1 MLKQVQHERNKF
13 IREVN
18 MKLKVLVADKFP
30 DKYIQQMRDLDLE
43 VIYNPKLGEKDL
55 PEAAKDV
62 DIIVVRST
70 IVNEETINKGTK
82 LNLIIRA
89 GSGVNNINIA
99 AANKKG
105 IYVTNCPGMNAVAV
119 AELAF
124 GLMISLDRFIPDN
137 VSDFNKGVWNK
148 DKYSKGKGL
157 KGKTLGLIGV
167 GNIGKEVAKRA
178 HAFEMN
184 VYGKDITRIEGVQI
198 KDFSE
203 MDQLLPLCDIVTI
216 HLPATPQTKGLFNK
230 QMFSYMKDG
239 AYLINTSRQ
248 DVIVEDDLLE
258 AIKEKNIRYACDVF
272 KGEPEGKSG
281 EVSSKLQNNPNIYVT
296 HHIGAST
303 EQAQD
308 AVAEE
313 TINIIKKFVHSGV
326 IEHWVNRAKITDANY
341 QLVVKH
347 YDKPG
352 VLASVLDV
360 IRSGHINIEEIEN
373 IIFEGGIAA
382 CCTMKLQNAATA
394 DMLKKISENANV
406 ISVSHV
412 EI

>member
-1 MLKQVQHERNKF
+1 
-13 IREVN
+13 
-18 MKLKVLVADKFP
+18 MKLKALIADKFP
-30 DKYIQQMRDLDLE
+30 EKYIQELKDLDLE
-43 VIYNPKLGEKDL
+43 VIYEPKLGEKDL
-55 PEAAKDV
+55 PKAAEDV
-62 DIIVVRST
+62 DILVVRST
-70 IVNEETINKGTK
+70 VVNEETINNSKK

-89 GSGVNNINIA
+89 GSGVNNIAIS

-105 IYVTNCPGMNAVAV
+105 IYVANCPGMNAVAV
-119 AELAF
+119 AELTM
-124 GLMISLDRFIPDN
+124 GLIIALDRFIPDN
-137 VSDFNKGVWNK
+137 VVDFRNGVWNK

-157 KGKTLGLIGV
+157 KGKTLGIIGV

-178 HAFEMN
+178 LAFEMN
-184 VYGKDITRIEGVQI
+184 VYGKDISRIEGVPI

-230 QMFSYMKDG
+230 KMFSYMKDG
-239 AYLINTSRQ
+239 AYLINTSRH
-248 DVIVEDDLLE
+248 DIIVEEDLLD
-258 AIKEKNIRYACDVF
+258 AIKEKNLRVALDVF
-272 KGEPEGKSG
+272 KSEPEGKSG
-281 EVSSKLQNNPNIYVT
+281 EVKSQLQNNPNIYVT

-313 TINIIKKFVHSGV
+313 TVRIIKHYVHSGV
-326 IEHWVNRAKITDANY
+326 IDHWVNRAKVTDAKY

-360 IRSGHINIEEIEN
+360 IRQGNINIEEIEN

-382 CCTMKLQNAATA
+382 CCTMKLKLPATA
-394 DMLKKISENANV
+394 EMLKQISENPNV

>member
-1 MLKQVQHERNKF
+1 
-13 IREVN
+13 
-18 MKLKVLVADKFP
+18 MKIKVLIADKFP
-30 DKYIQQMRDLDLE
+30 DKYINELNSLDLE
-43 VIYNPKLGEKDL
+43 VLYQPKFGEKDL

-62 DIIVVRST
+62 DILVVRST
-70 IVNEETINKGTK
+70 IVNEETINNSKK

-99 AANKKG
+99 AANKRG
-105 IYVTNCPGMNAVAV
+105 VYVANCPGMNAVAV
-119 AELAF
+119 AELAI

-137 VSDFNKGVWNK
+137 VSDFNNGVWNK

-178 HAFEMN
+178 LSFEMN

-203 MDQLLPLCDIVTI
+203 MDKLLPLCDVVSI

-230 QMFSYMKDG
+230 QMFSYIKDG
-239 AYLINTSRQ
+239 AYLVNTSRQ
-248 DVIVEDDLLE
+248 DIVVEEDLLE

-272 KGEPEGKSG
+272 KGEPESKSG
-281 EVSSKLQNNPNIYVT
+281 EVTSKLQNNPNIYVT

-303 EQAQD
+303 QQAQD

-313 TINIIKKFVHSGV
+313 TIKIIKHFVHSGV
-326 IEHWVNRAKITDANY
+326 IDHWVNRAKVTDAHY

-360 IRSGHINIEEIEN
+360 IRGGNINIEEIEN

-382 CCTMKLQNAATA
+382 CCTLKLKSAVTA
-394 DMLKKISENANV
+394 DMLKTINENPNV
-406 ISVSHV
+406 LSVSHV

>member
-1 MLKQVQHERNKF
+1 
-13 IREVN
+13 

-30 DKYIQQMRDLDLE
+30 DKYIQQMKDLDLA
-43 VIYNPKLGEKDL
+43 VSYQPKLGEKDL

-62 DIIVVRST
+62 DILIVRST
-70 IVNEETINKGTK
+70 VVNEDTINNSQK
-82 LNLIIRA
+82 LNLIVRA
-89 GSGVNNINIA
+89 GSGVNNIAIP

-105 IYVTNCPGMNAVAV
+105 VYVTNCPGMNAVAV

-124 GLMISLDRFIPDN
+124 GLMITLDRFIPDN
-137 VSDFNKGVWNK
+137 VSDFKNSIWNK

-157 KGKTLGLIGV
+157 KGKTLGVIGV

-178 HAFEMN
+178 LAFEMN

-203 MDQLLPLCDIVTI
+203 MDQLLPLCDIISI

-230 QMFSYMKDG
+230 QMFSYMKNG

-248 DVIVEDDLLE
+248 DVINEDDLLE
-258 AIKEKNIRYACDVF
+258 AIKEKNLRVAVDVF

-281 EVSSKLQNNPNIYVT
+281 EVKSKLQDNPNVYVT

-313 TINIIKKFVHSGV
+313 TVRIINHYVHSGV
-326 IEHWVNRAKITDANY
+326 IDHWVNRAKITDAKY

-352 VLASVLDV
+352 VLAGVLDV
-360 IRSGHINIEEIEN
+360 IRSGSINIEEIEN

-382 CCTMKLQNAATA
+382 CCTMKLQVPANA
-394 DMLKKISENANV
+394 DMLRKMSENPDV

>member
-1 MLKQVQHERNKF
+1 
-13 IREVN
+13 
-18 MKLKVLVADKFP
+18 MKLKILVADKFP
-30 DKYIQQMRDLDLE
+30 DKYIQQMKDLDLE

-62 DIIVVRST
+62 DIVVVRST
-70 IVNEETINKGTK
+70 VVNEETINNGTK

-119 AELAF
+119 AELAI
-124 GLMISLDRFIPDN
+124 GLMISLDRSIPDN

-167 GNIGKEVAKRA
+167 GNIGKEVARRA
-178 HAFEMN
+178 LAFEMN

-281 EVSSKLQNNPNIYVT
+281 EVSSKLQNNPNIFVT

-326 IEHWVNRAKITDANY
+326 IEHWVNRAKITDAHY

-360 IRSGHINIEEIEN
+360 IRSGQINIEEIEN

-382 CCTMKLQNAATA
+382 CCTLKLQTAATA
-394 DMLKKISENANV
+394 DMLKKISENSNV

>member
-1 MLKQVQHERNKF
+1 
-13 IREVN
+13 

-30 DKYIQQMRDLDLE
+30 DKYIQQMKDLDLE
-43 VIYNPKLGEKDL
+43 VIYNAKLGEKDL
-55 PEAAKDV
+55 PEAALDV

-70 IVNEETINKGTK
+70 VVNEETINKGKK

-119 AELAF
+119 AELAI
-124 GLMISLDRFIPDN
+124 GLMIALDRFIPDN

-178 HAFEMN
+178 LAFEMN
-184 VYGKDITRIEGVQI
+184 VYGKDISRIEGVQI

-203 MDQLLPLCDIVTI
+203 MDQLLPLCDVVSI

-248 DVIVEDDLLE
+248 DVINEDDLLE
-258 AIKEKNIRYACDVF
+258 AVKEKNIRYACDVF
-272 KGEPEGKSG
+272 KGEPEGKAG
-281 EVSSKLQNNPNIYVT
+281 EVSSKLMNNPNIYVT

-313 TINIIKKFVHSGV
+313 TLNIIKKFVHSGV
-326 IEHWVNRAKITDANY
+326 IDHWVNRAKIIDANF

-352 VLASVLDV
+352 VLATVLDV
-360 IRSGHINIEEIEN
+360 IRAGNINIEEIEN

-382 CCTMKLQNAATA
+382 CCTMKLQAAATA
-394 DMLKKISENANV
+394 DMLKQISENANV

>member
-1 MLKQVQHERNKF
+1 
-13 IREVN
+13 

-30 DKYIQQMRDLDLE
+30 DKYIQQMKNLDLE
-43 VIYNPKLGEKDL
+43 VIYEPKLGEKDL
-55 PEAAKDV
+55 PQAAKEV
-62 DIIVVRST
+62 DILIVRST
-70 IVNEETINKGTK
+70 IVNEETIKNSNK

-89 GSGVNNINIA
+89 GSGVNNINIQ

-105 IYVTNCPGMNAVAV
+105 VYVANCPGMNAVAV
-119 AELAF
+119 AELAV

-137 VSDFNKGVWNK
+137 VSDFRNSSWNK

-157 KGKTLGLIGV
+157 KGKTLGIIGV
-167 GNIGKEVAKRA
+167 GAIGKEVAKRA
-178 HAFEMN
+178 LAFEMN

-203 MDQLLPLCDIVTI
+203 MDKLLPLCDIITI
-216 HLPATPQTKGLFNK
+216 HLPATPDTKGLFNK
-230 QMFSYMKDG
+230 KMFGYMKNG

-258 AIKEKNIRYACDVF
+258 AIKEKNLRVALDVF
-272 KGEPEGKSG
+272 KGEPEGKTG
-281 EVSSKLQNNPNIYVT
+281 EVKSKLQDNPNIYVT

-308 AVAEE
+308 AVAQE
-313 TINIIKKFVHSGV
+313 TVNIINHYIHSGV
-326 IEHWVNRAKITDANY
+326 IDHWVNRAKITDVHH

-347 YDKPG
+347 FDKPG
-352 VLASVLDV
+352 VLASVLELLREGD
-360 IRSGHINIEEIEN
+360 INIEEIEN
-373 IIFEGGIAA
+373 VIFDGGIAA
-382 CCTMKLQNAATA
+382 CCTMKLKNAATA
-394 DMLKKISENANV
+394 DMLKKMSENPNV

>member
-1 MLKQVQHERNKF
+1 
-13 IREVN
+13 
-18 MKLKVLVADKFP
+18 MKLKVLIADKFP
-30 DKYIQQMRDLDLE
+30 DKYIQELKELDLE
-43 VIYNPKLGEKDL
+43 VIYEPKLGEKDL
-55 PEAAKDV
+55 PKAAEDV
-62 DIIVVRST
+62 DILVVRST
-70 IVNEETINKGTK
+70 VVNEETINNSKK

-89 GSGVNNINIA
+89 GSGVNNIAIS
-99 AANKKG
+99 AANRKG
-105 IYVTNCPGMNAVAV
+105 IYVANCPGMNAVAV
-119 AELAF
+119 AELTI
-124 GLMISLDRFIPDN
+124 GLMIALDRFIPDN
-137 VSDFNKGVWNK
+137 VADFRNGIWNK

-157 KGKTLGLIGV
+157 KGKTLGIIGV

-178 HAFEMN
+178 LAFEMN
-184 VYGKDITRIEGVQI
+184 VYGKDISRIEGVQI

-203 MDQLLPLCDIVTI
+203 MDQLLPLCDIVSI

-230 QMFSYMKDG
+230 KMFSYMKDG
-239 AYLINTSRQ
+239 AYLINTSRH
-248 DVIVEDDLLE
+248 DIIVEEDLLE
-258 AIKEKNIRYACDVF
+258 AIKEKNLRVALDVF
-272 KGEPEGKSG
+272 KDEPEGKSG
-281 EVSSKLQNNPNIYVT
+281 EVKSPLQNNPNIYVT

-303 EQAQD
+303 EQAQN

-313 TINIIKKFVHSGV
+313 TVRIIKHYVHSGV
-326 IEHWVNRAKITDANY
+326 IDHWVNRAKVTDAKY

-360 IRSGHINIEEIEN
+360 IRQGNINIEEIEN

-382 CCTMKLQNAATA
+382 CCTMKLKLPATA
-394 DMLKKISENANV
+394 EMLKQISENPNV

>member
-1 MLKQVQHERNKF
+1 
-13 IREVN
+13 
-18 MKLKVLVADKFP
+18 MKIKILVADKFP
-30 DKYIQQMRDLDLE
+30 DKYIQQMKDLDLE

-55 PEAAKDV
+55 VEAAKEV
-62 DIIVVRST
+62 DILVVRST
-70 IVNEETINKGTK
+70 IVNEETILNSEK

-119 AELAF
+119 AELAM
-124 GLMISLDRFIPDN
+124 GLMISIDRSIPDN

-157 KGKTLGLIGV
+157 KGKTFGLIGV

-178 HAFEMN
+178 LAFEMN
-184 VYGKDITRIEGVQI
+184 VYGKDISRIEGVPI

-203 MDQLLPLCDIVTI
+203 MDQLVPLCDVISI

-230 QMFSYMKDG
+230 QMFEFMKDG
-239 AYLINTSRQ
+239 AYLINTSRHEI
-248 DVIVEDDLLE
+248 VVEDDLLE
-258 AIKEKNIRYACDVF
+258 AIKTKNIRYACDVF
-272 KGEPEGKSG
+272 KGEPEGKGG

-313 TINIIKKFVHSGV
+313 TINIIKHYTHSGV
-326 IEHWVNRAKITDANY
+326 IDHWVNRAKITDAHF

-360 IRSGHINIEEIEN
+360 IRSGNINIEEIEN

-382 CCTMKLQNAATA
+382 CCTMKLQSAISAEL
-394 DMLKKISENANV
+394 LKKIKENTNV

>member
-1 MLKQVQHERNKF
+1 
-13 IREVN
+13 
-18 MKLKVLVADKFP
+18 MKLRVLIADKFP
-30 DKYIQQMRDLDLE
+30 EKYIQELKDLDLE
-43 VIYNPKLGEKDL
+43 VIYEPKLGEKDL
-55 PEAAKDV
+55 PKAAEDV
-62 DIIVVRST
+62 DILVVRST
-70 IVNEETINKGTK
+70 VVNEETINNSRK

-89 GSGVNNINIA
+89 GSGVNNIAIS

-105 IYVTNCPGMNAVAV
+105 IYVANCPGMNAVAV
-119 AELAF
+119 AELTM
-124 GLMISLDRFIPDN
+124 GLIIALDRFIPDN
-137 VSDFNKGVWNK
+137 VIDFRNGVWNK

-157 KGKTLGLIGV
+157 KGKTLGIIGV

-178 HAFEMN
+178 LAFEMN
-184 VYGKDITRIEGVQI
+184 VYGKDISRIEGVPI

-230 QMFSYMKDG
+230 KMFSYMKDG
-239 AYLINTSRQ
+239 AYLINTSRH
-248 DVIVEDDLLE
+248 DIIVEEDLLE
-258 AIKEKNIRYACDVF
+258 AIKEKNLRVALDVF

-281 EVSSKLQNNPNIYVT
+281 EVKSPLQNNPNIYVT

-313 TINIIKKFVHSGV
+313 TVRIIKHYVHSGV
-326 IEHWVNRAKITDANY
+326 IDHWVNRAKVTDAKY

-360 IRSGHINIEEIEN
+360 IRQGNINIEEIEN

-382 CCTMKLQNAATA
+382 CCTMKLKLPATA
-394 DMLKKISENANV
+394 EMLKQISENPDV

>member
-1 MLKQVQHERNKF
+1 LNLNNNK
-13 IREVN
+13 EVK

-30 DKYIQQMRDLDLE
+30 DKYIQQMKDLDLE

-62 DIIVVRST
+62 DIVVVRST
-70 IVNEETINKGTK
+70 VVNEETINKGTK

-119 AELAF
+119 AELAI

-137 VSDFNKGVWNK
+137 VNDFNKGVWNK

-178 HAFEMN
+178 LAFEMN

-230 QMFSYMKDG
+230 QLFSYMKNG

-272 KGEPEGKSG
+272 NGEPEGKAG
-281 EVSSKLQNNPNIYVT
+281 EVSSKLQNNPNVYVT

-326 IEHWVNRAKITDANY
+326 IEHWVNRAKITDAHY

>member
-1 MLKQVQHERNKF
+1 
-13 IREVN
+13 

-30 DKYIQQMRDLDLE
+30 DKYIQQMKDLDLD
-43 VIYNPKLGEKDL
+43 VIYQPKLGEKDL
-55 PEAAKDV
+55 PEAAKEV
-62 DIIVVRST
+62 DILIVRST
-70 IVNEETINKGTK
+70 IVNEETINSSKK

-89 GSGVNNINIA
+89 GSGVNNIAIP

-119 AELAF
+119 AELTI
-124 GLMISLDRFIPDN
+124 GLMIALDRFIPDN
-137 VSDFNKGVWNK
+137 VSDFRSSVWNK

-157 KGKTLGLIGV
+157 KGKTLGVIGV

-178 HAFEMN
+178 LGFEMN

-203 MDQLLPLCDIVTI
+203 MDQLLPLCDVISI

-230 QMFSYMKDG
+230 QMFSYMKNG
-239 AYLINTSRQ
+239 AYIINTSRQ

-258 AIKEKNIRYACDVF
+258 AIKEKNFRVAVDVF

-281 EVSSKLQNNPNIYVT
+281 EVKSKLQDNPNIYVT

-313 TINIIKKFVHSGV
+313 TVNIINHYIHSGV
-326 IEHWVNRAKITDANY
+326 IDHWVNRAKITDAHY

-352 VLASVLDV
+352 VLAGVLDLL
-360 IRSGHINIEEIEN
+360 RDGSINIEEIEN
-373 IIFEGGIAA
+373 VIFDGGIAA
-382 CCTMKLQNAATA
+382 SCTMKLKNAATA
-394 DMLKKISENANV
+394 DMLRKMSENTNV

>member
-1 MLKQVQHERNKF
+1 
-13 IREVN
+13 
-18 MKLKVLVADKFP
+18 MKIKVLIADKFP
-30 DKYIQQMRDLDLE
+30 DKYINELKSLDLE
-43 VIYNPKLGEKDL
+43 VIYEPKYGEKDL

-62 DIIVVRST
+62 DILVVRST
-70 IVNEETINKGTK
+70 IVNEETINKSEK
-82 LNLIIRA
+82 LNLVIRA
-89 GSGVNNINIA
+89 GSGVNNINIS

-105 IYVTNCPGMNAVAV
+105 VYVANCPGMNAVAV
-119 AELAF
+119 AELAI

-178 HAFEMN
+178 LAFEMN

-203 MDQLLPLCDIVTI
+203 MDQLLPLCDVVSI

-230 QMFSYMKDG
+230 QLLSYMKDG
-239 AYLINTSRQ
+239 AYLINTSRH
-248 DVIVEDDLLE
+248 DIVIEDDLLE

-281 EVSSKLQNNPNIYVT
+281 EVLSKLQNNPNIYVT

-303 EQAQD
+303 QQAQD

-313 TINIIKKFVHSGV
+313 TIRIIKHFVHSGV
-326 IEHWVNRAKITDANY
+326 IDHWVNRAKITDAHY

-352 VLASVLDV
+352 VLAAVLDV
-360 IRSGHINIEEIEN
+360 IRQGNINVEEIEN

-382 CCTMKLQNAATA
+382 CCTMKLKSAVTA
-394 DMLKKISENANV
+394 DMLKAMRDNPNV

>member
-1 MLKQVQHERNKF
+1 
-13 IREVN
+13 
-18 MKLKVLVADKFP
+18 MKIKVLIADKFP
-30 DKYIQQMRDLDLE
+30 DKYIQQMKDLDLE
-43 VIYNPKLGEKDL
+43 VIYEPKLGEKDL

-62 DIIVVRST
+62 DILVVRST
-70 IVNEETINKGTK
+70 IVNESTISGSER

-124 GLMISLDRFIPDN
+124 GLMLSLDRFIPDN
-137 VSDFNKGVWNK
+137 VNDFRNGVWNK

-157 KGKTLGLIGV
+157 KGKTLGVIGV

-178 HAFEMN
+178 VAFDMN

-203 MDQLLPLCDIVTI
+203 MDQLLPLCDIISI

-230 QMFSYMKDG
+230 RMFSYMKNG

-248 DVIVEDDLLE
+248 DVINEDDLLE
-258 AIKEKNIRYACDVF
+258 AIKEKNLRVALDVF

-281 EVSSKLQNNPNIYVT
+281 EVSSKLQNNPNIFVT

-313 TINIIKKFVHSGV
+313 TVNIIKNFIHSGV
-326 IEHWVNRAKITDANY
+326 IDHWVNRAKITDAHF

-352 VLASVLDV
+352 VLASVLEV
-360 IRSGHINIEEIEN
+360 IRSGNINIEEIEN
-373 IIFEGGIAA
+373 IIFEGGVAA
-382 CCTMKLQNAATA
+382 CCTMKLKMAANA
-394 DMLKKISENANV
+394 DMLKKIKENPDV